1 MDKENTAEIHARI
14 NDLVEQQLWG
24 QAASEIT
31 NLPPADIA
39 EILSRYNKE
48 TTAAMFNVLPDSLK
62 ADVLAHLEPEIA
74 AEVTESIPS
83 EQVSEIMMEM
93 DPDDAADILGELD
106 EDVMEQV
113 VGRMDADDAED
124 VRKLMT
130 YPEDSA
136 GGIMTTDLI
145 TMRPDQ
151 TILDALDAIAGYEEG
166 ESIYQIYVVDSA
178 NRLIG
183 VVPVWEL
190 LRHKVRSTP
199 LFEIMRTEI
208 VSVKS
213 NDDQED
219 VARTIHKYSMHVIP
233 VLDETGVLIGRITH
247 DDVID
252 VIKEEAEEDI
262 FRLAGSDDDELGNA
276 SILKSCAIRLPWL
289 LITLLGGGITA
300 LLSRRYSIYFGSV
313 LVLAAF
319 IPNIMGMGGNTGLQ
333 SSTLLVREIASG
345 TARRQPLGALIR
357 HEVRTGA
364 LMGVICG
371 AGIYIAAIIIISLE
385 PTATSVSPWLLA
397 GVVAVSLFCAMSF
410 AAGFGALIPVI
421 LDRIRIDPAVASG
434 PFISVLND
442 ISALTIYY
450 GVSVALLSAVL

>member
-1 MDKENTAEIHARI
+1 MDEVETVEIHTRI

-24 QAASEIT
+24 QAVSEIS
-31 NLPPADIA
+31 NLRPADIA
-39 EILSRYNKE
+39 EILSRYNNE
-48 TTAAMFNVLPDSLK
+48 TIAGMFNILPDSLK

-106 EDVMEQV
+106 KDVVDRV
-113 VGRMDADDAED
+113 VGRMDQDDAED

-130 YPEDSA
+130 YPDDSA

-166 ESIYQIYVVDSA
+166 ESIYQIYIVDSS

-183 VVPVWEL
+183 IVPVWEL
-190 LRHKVRSTP
+190 LRHKIRSTP
-199 LFEIMRTEI
+199 LSEIMRTEI
-208 VSVKS
+208 VSVRS
-213 NDDQED
+213 DEDQED
-219 VARTIHKYSMHVIP
+219 VARAIHKYSLHVIP
-233 VLDETGVLIGRITH
+233 VVDEQGVLLGRITH
-247 DDVID
+247 DDVLD

-262 FRLAGSDDDELGNA
+262 FRLAGSDDEELGNA

-289 LITLLGGGITA
+289 LITLLGGSITA
-300 LLSRRYSIYFGSV
+300 WLSRRYSLYFGSV
-313 LVLAAF
+313 LVLVAF

-333 SSTLLVREIASG
+333 SSTLLVREIVSG
-345 TARRQPLGALIR
+345 TARRQPLGALVR

-364 LMGVICG
+364 LMGLICG
-371 AGIYIAAIIIISLE
+371 VGIYIASLIIMSFE
-385 PTATSVSPWLLA
+385 TAAMPVSTWLLA
-397 GVVAVSLFCAMSF
+397 GVVALSLFCAMSF
-410 AAGFGALIPVI
+410 AAGFGALIPVM
-421 LDRIRIDPAVASG
+421 LDRVGIDPAVASG

-442 ISALTIYY
+442 ISAVTIYY
-450 GVSVALLSAVL
+450 CVSVALLSAVL